1 MLTPQLRRQAE
12 KPGSLV
18 VAKSN
23 FRSRVH
29 RRVHCD
35 YVGVTQ
41 HDADG
46 RPTGEVRFLG
56 LFTAETYDKTSN
68 DVPLIRLKARRVL
81 EQLTGAPGG
90 PNPKR
95 LRNTLEN
102 YPRDELFQIEEDEFA
117 QIVLALAP
125 TRERTDL
132 AIH

>member
-12 KPGSLV
+12 KPESLV

-56 LFTAETYDKTSN
+56 LFTAEAYDKTSN
-68 DVPLIRLKARRVL
+68 DVPRSEERRVGK
-81 EQLTGAPGG
+81 ECVSTCRSRWSPETE
-90 PNPKR
+90 KKK
-95 LRNTLEN
+95 TK
-102 YPRDELFQIEEDEFA
+102 
-117 QIVLALAP
+117 
-125 TRERTDL
+125 
-132 AIH
+132 